1 MKLKF
6 ILKSVSLFLLLI
18 SGIFI
23 FACQPGTKDAPE
35 ANGELADAYK
45 KLYTAV
51 KANNTEDIKKIMS
64 KNSLTLAEFAGSQQK
79 KPVEEVLK
87 NGFTATTF
95 AEKLPKMRDERI
107 KDDFGALEVWNEKD
121 KRWEDLPFIKE
132 DGAWKFAMGDM
143 FKGSYVSPGKGQAII
158 EQEAANAANPN
169 LVPGAPPTNMN
180 GVAVQNANVGNVNT
194 VQVEPI
200 TPKEDKKKKVK

>member
-1 MKLKF
+1 MKFKF

-18 SGIFI
+18 SGVFI
-23 FACQPGTKDAPE
+23 FSCQTASTDAPQ

-45 KLYTAV
+45 KLFAAV

-79 KPVEEVLK
+79 KPIEEVLK

-169 LVPGAPPTNMN
+169 LVPQAPPANMN
-180 GVAVQNANVGNVNT
+180 GVGSTNANVGNVNT

-200 TPKEDKKKKVK
+200 TPKEDKKKVK